1 MLYQEFMS
9 HQGGEGALYT
19 YIACQEPS
27 QSKFIAKYLPY
38 KESNT
43 MLLEAVQ
50 GLYVMNQQWQITMQ
64 EWSCAAKLTV
74 ELYRH

>member
-9 HQGGEGALYT
+9 HQGVEGALYLHCLPGA
-19 YIACQEPS
+19 I
-27 QSKFIAKYLPY
+27 FIAKYLPY

-43 MLLEAVQ
+43 LLLEAVQ
-50 GLYVMNQQWQITMQ
+50 GLYVTSQQWQITMQ